1 MLLLSNNYAFTEALT
16 SHSLEVLSF
25 DYGPTFEVN

>member
-1 MLLLSNNYAFTEALT
+1 MLLQSHNYAFTEALT

-25 DYGPTFEVN
+25 DYGLTFEVN